1 VARPHDC
8 PTVAAVSSAASSD
21 GVGPARKTKRRQR
34 AGRHRRKK
42 REDSHAPEEAT
53 VEAPIVEPDESARTG
68 VGRSLD
74 DLLSTPPSPTQAV
87 ATTRIHPEE
96 LTTRREAARKCVK
109 REDNK
114 RREEPEV
121 TPEEDHQFRKEEVST
136 VAATA
141 VLDSPLGS
149 SPSISSREV
158 SPSPEVSPQGCG
170 RRDKGAETHLTEWT
184 TISRKRDRRDRRPTQ
199 ASSPRKQT
207 TPPLTSPIQCSLA
220 QFPPAGT
227 TGGTA
232 VAVANGPPQVIVP
245 PSRSYKHMLPPSP
258 VYPPPAPPVTPPES
272 LLPEF
277 PLPKAAPAE
286 KLATSRNRTPK
297 YRKPFETTVLPK
309 FVARRHPPS
318 QHLQHL
324 QPSETA
330 ASLRTDRQLPSP
342 MLTAEGEEAVVSDCL
357 RCRVRRTFL
366 EVYPVFSPVEQL
378 RPRALSF

>member
-1 VARPHDC
+1 MQQAPVA
-8 PTVAAVSSAASSD
+8 
-21 GVGPARKTKRRQR
+21 
-34 AGRHRRKK
+34 
-42 REDSHAPEEAT
+42 EPEA
-53 VEAPIVEPDESARTG
+53 SARTR
-68 VGRSLD
+68 VGSNLD

-109 REDNK
+109 REEKK

-121 TPEEDHQFRKEEVST
+121 TPEEDQQFRKEDVST
-136 VAATA
+136 VAATP

-158 SPSPEVSPQGCG
+158 SPSPEVSPQGGG
-170 RRDKGAETHLTEWT
+170 RRDNGAETHLTEWT

-199 ASSPRKQT
+199 ASSPRGPT
-207 TPPLTSPIQCSLA
+207 TSPLSSPMQCLLA
-220 QFPPAGT
+220 QPSPAST
-227 TGGTA
+227 TGATA
-232 VAVANGPPQVIVP
+232 VAVANGPPQAIFP
-245 PSRSYKHMLPPSP
+245 PHRSYKHMIPPSP
-258 VYPPPAPPVTPPES
+258 MYPPPAPPVTPPVS

-277 PLPKAAPAE
+277 PLPKAASAE
-286 KLATSRNRTPK
+286 KLATSRNLPSK
-297 YRKPFETTVLPK
+297 YRKPCETTVIPK

-324 QPSETA
+324 QPPETA

-342 MLTAEGEEAVVSDCL
+342 MLTAEGEEAVVGDCL

-378 RPRALSF
+378 RPRAHSF